1 MMILTVMEN
10 VVLVKLV
17 HPFNQILTTVLLKT
31 QGRQSR
37 VFQKK
42 WFADYKWLSF
52 CTTRNVVF
60 CYYCHTMT
68 SQGKLTLSK
77 KCDESFSSRGYDNWK
92 KAIEKF
98 KEHEKSQGH
107 RETCMKYKSQKG
119 PSVISLMN
127 ARAKEEQKRHR
138 CMLLKQLSSQIS
150 HATRISCSWAY

>member
-17 HPFNQILTTVLLKT
+17 RPFNQILTTVLLK
-31 QGRQSR
+31 RHKENKAASFKR
-37 VFQKK
+37 

-77 KCDESFSSRGYDNWK
+77 KCDEAFSSRGYDNWK

-107 RETCMKYKSQKG
+107 HEACMKYKSQKG
-119 PSVISLMN
+119 PSVIF
-127 ARAKEEQKRHR
+127 
-138 CMLLKQLSSQIS
+138 
-150 HATRISCSWAY
+150 